1 MRTSTFLSPI
11 SKVKFDR
18 IIGMKE
24 DRFEIR
30 AQADDFPKAQ
40 SFIEDVFKKQS
51 VNKTMAS
58 ETMLLFEAVFNK
70 ISSLDGFQNSIL
82 VLKSENKYGVVD
94 IDIAFEGKRLSF
106 EMMIEDHDKDS
117 QTIETYSDKISTSY
131 RLGTNIVKLSVR
143 KSHNSF
149 TTPCLIAAGLA
160 IALYVVLSL
169 FVDNDTLRSIASD
182 YVEPLQKLFTN
193 AVLMI
198 GAPMTLF
205 SVLKNVSDSFLL
217 SERNET
223 SRKMFVTSITSSGFA
238 VVLGGLIGYA
248 IACFVVFMGGRN
260 ELSSVEAGNWNFA
273 SIIDQIIPSSII
285 EPFETISPIPM
296 IAVAL
301 LIAYALCS
309 IGKSFSSV
317 KRFIDVSYD
326 LFSRMLQAVMSVFPI
341 ACFLLFFN
349 ILISDG
355 IMELVVIMIM
365 FVLIFFSTIPLGISY
380 AIRLMIQRVNV
391 IDFVKKFIPCFKENR
406 AIGSVISAT
415 PYNIRY
421 CSKVFGFP
429 KEKLKKELPVLAQT
443 NLDGNCFILM
453 MITVTAIFTTNLH
466 VSWLNVIIVAII
478 ILFLSLGA
486 PNQPGSILIGILV
499 ITTYLGES
507 SVSTTA
513 IYYEL
518 ICGTLQN
525 LINVTSSIVTVA
537 EFDGKEKRMKA
548 REEAREK
555 AREKELKED

>member
-1 MRTSTFLSPI
+1 MKDNFLKIQPRIEDFSKART
-11 SKVKFDR
+11 
-18 IIGMKE
+18 
-24 DRFEIR
+24 
-30 AQADDFPKAQ
+30 
-40 SFIEDVFKKQS
+40 FIEDVFTRNS
-51 VNKTMAS
+51 VNKTMAL

-70 ISSLDGFQNSIL
+70 IISIGTPLDCTL
-82 VLKSENKYGVVD
+82 LLKGENKYGVVD
-94 IDIAFEGKRLSF
+94 IELTFEGKRLSF
-106 EMMIEDHDKDS
+106 EEMIEANDKDS

-131 RLGTNIVKLSVR
+131 RLGTNIIKLSVR
-143 KSHNSF
+143 KSHKSF
-149 TTPCLIAAGLA
+149 TTPCYIAAVLA
-160 IALYVVLSL
+160 IVLYAVLSIFL
-169 FVDNDTLRSIASD
+169 EESTLRSFASD

-217 SERNET
+217 SERNIT
-223 SRKMFVTSITSSGFA
+223 SRKMFVTSISSSGFA
-238 VVLGGLIGYA
+238 VILGGVIGFI
-248 IACFVVFMGGRN
+248 IACFVVMIGGRS
-260 ELSSVEAGNWNFA
+260 ELSTVETGDWNFA
-273 SIIDQIIPSSII
+273 AIIDQIIPSSII

-296 IAVAL
+296 IAVAM
-301 LIAYALCS
+301 LITYALCS

-326 LFSRMLQAVMSVFPI
+326 LFSRMLHAVMSVFPI

-349 ILISDG
+349 ILVVEG
-355 IMELVVIMIM
+355 IMELITILIML
-365 FVLIFFSTIPLGISY
+365 VLIFVSTIPLAITY
-380 AIRLMIQRVNV
+380 AFRLKRQNVNV
-391 IDFVKKFIPCFKENR
+391 KDFVKKFIPCFIENR

-429 KEKLKKELPVLAQT
+429 IEKLKKQIPVLAQT

-453 MITVTAIFTTNLH
+453 MITVAGIFTTNVH
-466 VSWLNVIIVAII
+466 VSWLNVVFVAII
-478 ILFLSLGA
+478 VLFLSLGA

-499 ITTYLGES
+499 IATYLGET

-537 EFDGKEKRMKA
+537 EYHGKEKRM
-548 REEAREK
+548 EEIDHKRA
-555 AREKELKED
+555 